1 MHPLIEYFSM
11 SLPSP
16 NLQTQTYFLLSLFFL
31 KRREVPLCSQGTY
44 LPAFNLCT
52 LNIPSCILWA
62 AEIVRVLMKSDSL
75 VTVIQFY
82 NSQKTSQI

>member
-31 KRREVPLCSQGTY
+31 KRREVSLCSQRTH
-44 LPAFNLCT
+44 LPAFDLCT
-52 LNIPSCILWA
+52 LNIPICIPWA
-62 AEIVRVLMKSDSL
+62 AEIVGVLMKSDSL

>member
-16 NLQTQTYFLLSLFFL
+16 NLQTQTYFVLSLFFL
-31 KRREVPLCSQGTY
+31 KRREIPLCSQGTH
-44 LPAFNLCT
+44 LLAFDLCT